1 MISRIRSSSLCRR
14 TSRTARRPSGS
25 TIASLRADNSQKE
38 YYLTDTL
45 AYLRGKGL
53 GVGIEPATHE
63 SELMGVNTAEQLA
76 EVERQLLAAGV
87 VPRMARG
94 SGA

>member
-1 MISRIRSSSLCRR
+1 M
-14 TSRTARRPSGS
+14 PSNAGVFKN
-25 TIASLRADNSQKE
+25 RADNSQKE

-53 GVGIEPATHE
+53 GVGIEAATHE

-87 VPRMARG
+87 VPRMVRG